1 MYDLIIVGGGPA
13 GLAAGLYASRGGLK
27 NVLLF
32 EKEGMS
38 GGQITQS
45 SEIENY
51 PGINKTITGLELM
64 ETWPQQAKKFGLQ
77 TLHEEV
83 VQILQNSD
91 NSFTI
96 KTSLLKEY
104 NALSVLVATGNRP
117 KNAGIKGEYN
127 FFGKGVSTC
136 ATCDA
141 FFYRNKEVAVLGGGD
156 SALEEAL
163 HLTKFASKVYL
174 IHRKETFKASPSTVE
189 RIRNCEK
196 IHMILNTT
204 IEEII
209 GDSMGVTGLLLENI
223 KTKEKSNLEV
233 PGVFIFVGRKAIN
246 YYLKQDN
253 DEFLCAV
260 NEAGEVITDID
271 MHTSIDG
278 LYAAGDIRACA
289 ARQVVC
295 AAGDGAT
302 AALRIID
309 YIDNLKEDQA

>member
-1 MYDLIIVGGGPA
+1 MYDLIIIGGGPA

-51 PGINKTITGLELM
+51 PGINKIVTGLELM
-64 ETWPQQAKKFGLQ
+64 ESWPEQAKKFGLL

-83 VQILQNSD
+83 LFITQNND
-91 NSFTI
+91 NTFLI
-96 KTSLLKEY
+96 KTSIKEY
-104 NALSVLVATGNRP
+104 HALSVLVATGNKP
-117 KNAGIKGEYN
+117 KKTGINGEYK

-141 FFYRNKEVAVLGGGD
+141 FFYKNKEVAVLGGGD

-163 HLTKFASKVYL
+163 HLTKFADKVYL
-174 IHRKETFKASPSTVE
+174 IHRKDKFKATPNTVE
-189 RIRNCEK
+189 RIKNCSK
-196 IHMILNTT
+196 IELILNTN
-204 IEEII
+204 ILEIC
-209 GDSMGVTGLLLENI
+209 GDNMGVNKLILKNIITENE
-223 KTKEKSNLEV
+223 TTLEV
-233 PGVFIFVGRKAIN
+233 PGIFIFIGREAIN
-246 YYLKQDN
+246 GYLKQEN
-253 DEFLCAV
+253 GEFLCAV
-260 NEAGEVITDID
+260 NEVGQVITDIN
-271 MHTSIDG
+271 MHTSIEG
-278 LYAAGDIRACA
+278 LYASGDIRACS

-309 YIDNLKEDQA
+309 YLDNIKEN

>member
-1 MYDLIIVGGGPA
+1 MYDLLIIGGGPA
-13 GLAAGLYASRGGLK
+13 GLAAGLYAARGGLK

-32 EKEGMS
+32 EKAGMT

-51 PGINKTITGLELM
+51 PGLLKTVTGLELM
-64 ETWPQQAKKFGLQ
+64 QDWPQQAENFGLK
-77 TLHEEV
+77 TVYEEV
-83 VQILQNSD
+83 TSVKQNSD
-91 NSFTI
+91 GTFLVTTN
-96 KTSLLKEY
+96 LQEY
-104 NALSVLVATGNRP
+104 NSMSVLIATGNRP
-117 KNAGIKGEYN
+117 KSAGIKGEKE

-141 FFYRNKEVAVLGGGD
+141 FFYRNREVAVLGGGD

-163 HLTKFASKVYL
+163 HLTKFADKVYL
-174 IHRKETFKASPSTVE
+174 IHRKEKFKASPSTIE
-189 RIRNCEK
+189 RVNGCDK
-196 IHMILNTT
+196 IQTILNTT
-204 IEEII
+204 VEEII
-209 GDSMGVTGLLLENI
+209 GDNSGVTSLKLLNT
-223 KTKEKSNLEV
+223 KTGEEPILNV
-233 PGVFIFVGRKAIN
+233 PGIFIFVGREAIN
-246 YYLKQDN
+246 SYLKQDN

-260 NEAGEVITDID
+260 NESGEVITDID

-278 LYAAGDIRACA
+278 LYAAGDIRARA

-309 YIDNLKEDQA
+309 YIDNIATL